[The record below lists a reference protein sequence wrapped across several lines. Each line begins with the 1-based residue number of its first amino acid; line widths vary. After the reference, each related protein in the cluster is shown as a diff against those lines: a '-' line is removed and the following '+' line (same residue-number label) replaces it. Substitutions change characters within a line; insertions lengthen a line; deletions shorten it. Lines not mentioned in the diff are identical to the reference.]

1 MKIEGSRTLVSS
13 KISDVFIYINADLC
27 ASLSCCEFISA
38 SASAAAIAFSLI
50 TSWKPAREDRQGAGA
65 AFGDHSI
72 S

>member
-38 SASAAAIAFSLI
+38 SAAAIAFSLI